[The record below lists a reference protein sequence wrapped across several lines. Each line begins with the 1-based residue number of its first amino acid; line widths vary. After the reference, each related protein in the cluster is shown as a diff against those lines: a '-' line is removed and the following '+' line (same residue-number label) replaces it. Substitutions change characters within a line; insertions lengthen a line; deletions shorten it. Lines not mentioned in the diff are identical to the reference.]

1 MITQKKC
8 KDLKIGDIVKFF
20 LIIDAVYLVLKIS
33 ENTGSYKTQILYFTF
48 DTHDLKK
55 IFFPY
60 SSDEAFVYCVSEQ

>member
-1 MITQKKC
+1 MLTQKKC

-48 DTHDLKK
+48 DT
-55 IFFPY
+55 
-60 SSDEAFVYCVSEQ
+60 SSLF